1 MFGYCLICSTNI
13 SCKALCQSLTFTLPS
28 ESTAI
33 TEARQI
39 MTKWYNKSMMVGNT
53 SYCSGTKE
61 AEQRPIIIGQQ
72 KFHTHLHVPEY
83 GNSYG

>member
-1 MFGYCLICSTNI
+1 
-13 SCKALCQSLTFTLPS
+13 
-28 ESTAI
+28 
-33 TEARQI
+33 
-39 MTKWYNKSMMVGNT
+39 MMVGNT